1 MAGAEQEFTVAD
13 VYQHAAMIG
22 QDIEVIVND
31 YGKEAIEEIMP
42 KIVYVLEK
50 LEALAERR
58 KLDQERMDE
67 LTLEKDKLLIHTKRD
82 EAIQRQLEEKLNYME
97 ELVSVDKKGLES
109 KIKHL
114 QQENDCLCDD
124 LDKCEK
130 EIMKLRSHGAEF
142 ESCTLWL
149 LDLFCGGKL
158 FFLSEALPGDVEV
171 MFRMKSTID
180 NQRDQIR
187 QLNGEL
193 LGQKRDVEAL
203 QEQTNRLSEI
213 NEKLRRDNFV
223 VQSKLKQFEHNNQH
237 NAVDASAVE
246 VLLKN
251 TNNNFDSTDS
261 VNNKSLAEEGVLDT
275 TTDSEA
281 GDIESLSSVLT
292 EASTETVGS
301 KSVKDPNRPRF
312 TRKEMEDV
320 LEQRNRFKIEKLA
333 LEEELELYKREERDR
348 LERAK
353 KSSTDSHRKS
363 TGVRSFM
370 QKFMGK

>member
-1 MAGAEQEFTVAD
+1 MAAAEQDFTVAD

-124 LDKCEK
+124 LDKYEK
-130 EIMKLRSHGAEF
+130 EIMKLRSHG
-142 ESCTLWL
+142 
-149 LDLFCGGKL
+149 
-158 FFLSEALPGDVEV
+158 ALPGDVEV

-187 QLNGEL
+187 QINGEML
-193 LGQKRDVEAL
+193 VQKRDVEAL

-213 NEKLRRDNFV
+213 NEKLRRDNFIL
-223 VQSKLKQFEHNNQH
+223 QSKLKQFDHNNQH

-251 TNNNFDSTDS
+251 TNDNFDSTDG
-261 VNNKSLAEEGVLDT
+261 VNNKSLADEGVLDT

-292 EASTETVGS
+292 EASTETVRS
-301 KSVKDPNRPRF
+301 KSVKDPNRPRY

-353 KSSTDSHRKS
+353 NTSTNGHRKS

-370 QKFMGK
+370 LKFMGK